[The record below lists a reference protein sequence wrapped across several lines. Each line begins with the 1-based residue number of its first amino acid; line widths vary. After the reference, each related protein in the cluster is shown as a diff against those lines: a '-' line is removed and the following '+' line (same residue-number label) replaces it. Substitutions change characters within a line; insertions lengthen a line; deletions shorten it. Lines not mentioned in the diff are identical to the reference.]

1 MNKLKKAKLIRLE
14 MMKNVTS
21 KIFPQFPSPMVKDVK
36 LCCCDSKE
44 EIFPLESHSMKLSI
58 KRGRG
63 ELNLREMLGSK
74 VRGAFKS
81 VPSN

>member
-1 MNKLKKAKLIRLE
+1 MNKLKKAKLIKLE

-21 KIFPQFPSPMVKDVK
+21 KIFPPFPSPMVKDVK

-63 ELNLREMLGSK
+63 RLNLEK
-74 VRGAFKS
+74 C
-81 VPSN
+81 